1 MKRLLAYLLLAG
13 ATLPGMSCIDNDL
26 PYPTVEVAINNVQGE
41 GFTLEGVDAATR
53 TVTLALDEATDIQN
67 VHIEE
72 VTYSVTP
79 HNTNIDQQ
87 TFLDNIRPSRE
98 VTGTFDLRTPL
109 YVTLTL
115 YEDYD
120 WQIVA
125 SQTIPLSFQ
134 VEGQIGAPE
143 FDLDNRIARAYVA
156 KDADRSRV
164 TISELKLGPKEIT
177 TMTPSPEELTVFET
191 FRQVYIQY
199 HDFKETWRLYVIPTD
214 ITIQFTQTDA
224 WSRVIWLYAAGKSG
238 TSLGF
243 RYRKSGDTEWTDV
256 PADKITVDGGSLS
269 TCISGLEPETT
280 YEVIAFSD
288 SNETEIISLKT
299 DPETSLTN
307 GGFEEWCTEKDIV
320 YPGPS
325 KEGSYWGTGNPGAS
339 IGGVTLTSSTT
350 DKRPGSS
357 GSYAAHLQSKL
368 AGVAGIGKLAAGNL
382 FIGQYVGTRGT
393 NGIVGFGRPYT
404 LRPTAL
410 KGWIKYNRGN
420 ITDVGTIQP
429 PGVTIAKGDPDM
441 GTVYIALGTWTPEE
455 YGVCEKEDGN
465 KQVGTDEVPICIDTR
480 DPNTFFNPKSPAVIA
495 YGEMLLTESIA
506 NWQQFTIKLDYN
518 TTHTVPTHL
527 VIVCSASRYGDYYIG
542 SRDSEMWLDDFELV
556 YDYEE

>member
-1 MKRLLAYLLLAG
+1 MKKFCSRILLALSILLTA
-13 ATLPGMSCIDNDL
+13 CIKNDI
-26 PYPTVEVAINNVQGE
+26 PYPVVVLDILGVSGE
-41 GFTLEGVDAATR
+41 GFTCSESDIDR
-53 TVTLALDEATDIQN
+53 KNRIVTLHLEETTDISRVQ
-67 VHIEE
+67 IDSISI
-72 VTYSVTP
+72 TSGGKSSVP
-79 HNTNIDQQ
+79 
-87 TFLDNIRPSRE
+87 LSGE
-98 VTGTFDLRTPL
+98 FDLRGNLPITLSL
-109 YVTLTL
+109 YQDYEWTLHA
-115 YEDYD
+115 EQ
-120 WQIVA
+120 QIERIFTVKN
-125 SQTIPLSFQ
+125 
-134 VEGQIGAPE
+134 QIGSST
-143 FDLDNRIARAYVA
+143 FDVEAKTATAYVPSGT
-156 KDADRSRV
+156 DMNNIQI
-164 TISELKLGPKEIT
+164 TELKLGPKGIT

-243 RYRKSGDTEWTDV
+243 RYRKSGDTEWINV

-410 KGWIKYNRGN
+410 KGSNTIEATSRMSARYNLRGL
-420 ITDVGTIQP
+420 P
-429 PGVTIAKGDPDM
+429 LPKE
-441 GTVYIALGTWTPEE
+441 TPIW
-455 YGVCEKEDGN
+455 
-465 KQVGTDEVPICIDTR
+465 VPFTSLWEHGL
-480 DPNTFFNPKSPAVIA
+480 PKS
-495 YGEMLLTESIA
+495 TEYVKKRMATNRWEPTRSRSASTRATRTHSSI
-506 NWQQFTIKLDYN
+506 QRVRQSL
-518 TTHTVPTHL
+518 HTVKCFSPNQSQIGNSSPSNWITTRPIPYPPTSSSY
-527 VIVCSASRYGDYYIG
+527 VRRRATATTTSAAATAKCG
-542 SRDSEMWLDDFELV
+542 SMTSNWFTTTKSNRLF
-556 YDYEE
+556 